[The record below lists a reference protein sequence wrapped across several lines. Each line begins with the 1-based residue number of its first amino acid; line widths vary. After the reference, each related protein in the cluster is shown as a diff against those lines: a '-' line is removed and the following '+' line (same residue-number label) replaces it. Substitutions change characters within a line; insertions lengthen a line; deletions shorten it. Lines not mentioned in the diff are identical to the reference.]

1 MAPISD
7 IERQVFTDIYETYS
21 GKLYGV
27 CLHYVH
33 DHETAEDLLHD
44 SFIVIFSSLGSLRDQ
59 SRLEPWMCSIV
70 RNLAFKHLKSTQRTA
85 STDIE
90 SIPEPLLEEAT
101 AHFTEI
107 PLDELLE
114 VVDNLPEQY
123 GKVFKLSVLDGL
135 SHKEIGAILGIAPH
149 SSSSNLARAKQ
160 MLRKVISK
168 NWGILLT
175 FCLCILAIL
184 FMIKPDISEAVMADT
199 HEIQLIPAGRQ
210 DIIIAEIENP
220 ADLKPLEFRKI
231 HKTHTAAEE
240 DTPEHTD
247 EVMSHDIIR
256 KPEPSEDNV
265 ETLEET
271 DESYDF
277 FEEESENDRR
287 AKRKVRFG
295 LSGNVGNSADG
306 RMKTQFAPQNQLPPI
321 GSGINPPYTGGSITN
336 GFIGPTPPPPEGVDK
351 PGENQETGSNEV
363 GNTTIAKD
371 KVIKYRHA
379 MPVTIDASLTY
390 SFTERW
396 SVTTG
401 LRYTYLH
408 SDINDMNG
416 NWLHGQDIHYIG
428 IPVKASWTFW
438 KSSHFNAYISAGA
451 AADLPVAA
459 RKAGRHIDLSCQ
471 WSAGLG
477 LGLQYD
483 ITPHIG
489 IYIEPELNRY
499 FENGSE
505 METIRSERP
514 VTLTLPAGIR
524 FSL

>member
-44 SFIVIFSSLGSLRDQ
+44 SFIVIFSSLDSLRDP
-59 SRLEPWMCSIV
+59 SKLEPWMRSIV
-70 RNLAFKHLKSTQRTA
+70 RNIAFKHLRDTQKTVV
-85 STDIE
+85 TDIE
-90 SIPEPLLEEAT
+90 SIPEPLFEETT

-114 VVDNLPEQY
+114 VVDTLPEQY
-123 GKVFKLSVLDGL
+123 GNVFKLSVLDGL
-135 SHKEIGAILGIAPH
+135 SHKEIGAVLGIAPH

-175 FCLCILAIL
+175 FCICILAIL
-184 FMIKPDISEAVMADT
+184 FMIKPDTSETFMAYT
-199 HEIQLIPAGRQ
+199 REIQLIPAGRQ
-210 DIIIAEIENP
+210 EILIAEIKNP
-220 ADLKPLEFRKI
+220 ADLKSLEFRNI
-231 HKTHTAAEE
+231 HNGHTAAEE
-240 DTPEHTD
+240 ETHEYTD
-247 EVMSHDIIR
+247 EVICHDISK
-256 KPEPSEDNV
+256 KPEPSEDNI
-265 ETLEET
+265 ETREPT
-271 DESYDF
+271 YESYDF

-287 AKRKVRFG
+287 VKRKIRFG
-295 LSGNVGNSADG
+295 LSGNVGNPADG
-306 RMKTQFAPQNQLPPI
+306 RMKTQFPPQNQLPPI
-321 GSGINPPYTGGSITN
+321 GSGINPPYSGNISTSL
-336 GFIGPTPPPPEGVDK
+336 TPQPPGEVDI
-351 PGENQETGSNEV
+351 PGENQGTDNNES
-363 GNTTIAKD
+363 GNINIVKN
-371 KVIKYRHA
+371 KVTRYRHA
-379 MPVTIDASLTY
+379 MPVTFEARLTY
-390 SFTERW
+390 SFTDRW
-396 SVTTG
+396 SIATG

-408 SDINDMNG
+408 SDINDLKG

-428 IPVKASWTFW
+428 IPLKASWTFW
-438 KSSHFNAYISAGA
+438 KSYHFNAYISAGA

-459 RKAGRHIDLSCQ
+459 QKAGRKIDLPCQ

-483 ITPHIG
+483 ITPRVG

-499 FENGSE
+499 FENASKV
-505 METIRSERP
+505 ETIRSERP
-514 VTLTLPAGIR
+514 VTFTLPLGIR

>member
-44 SFIVIFSSLGSLRDQ
+44 SFIVIFSSLDSLREP
-59 SRLEPWMCSIV
+59 SKLEPWMRSIV
-70 RNLAFKHLKSTQRTA
+70 RNIAFKYLKDTQKTVV
-85 STDIE
+85 TDIE
-90 SIPEPLLEEAT
+90 SIPEPLFEETT

-107 PLDELLE
+107 PLDKLIE
-114 VVDNLPEQY
+114 VVDTLPEQY
-123 GKVFKLSVLDGL
+123 GNVFKLSVLDGL
-135 SHKEIGAILGIAPH
+135 SHKEISAVLGIAPH
-149 SSSSNLARAKQ
+149 SSSSNLTRAKQ

-168 NWGILLT
+168 NWGILMT

-184 FMIKPDISEAVMADT
+184 FMIKPDISETFMAGT
-199 HEIQLIPAGRQ
+199 REIQLIPAGRQ
-210 DIIIAEIENP
+210 EILIAEIKNP
-220 ADLKPLEFRKI
+220 ADLKSLEFKNI
-231 HKTHTAAEE
+231 HNGHTAAEE
-240 DTPEHTD
+240 ETHEYRD
-247 EVMSHDIIR
+247 EVICHDISK
-256 KPEPSEDNV
+256 KPEPSEDNI
-265 ETLEET
+265 ETREPT
-271 DESYDF
+271 YESYDF

-287 AKRKVRFG
+287 VKRKIRFG
-295 LSGNVGNSADG
+295 LSGNVGNPADG

-321 GSGINPPYTGGSITN
+321 GSGINPPYTGGNISTSI
-336 GFIGPTPPPPEGVDK
+336 IGPTPPEGVDK
-351 PGENQETGSNEV
+351 PGENQGTGNNEV
-363 GNTTIAKD
+363 GNTTIVKD

-379 MPVTIDASLTY
+379 MPVTVDVSLTY
-390 SFTERW
+390 SFTDRW
-396 SVTTG
+396 SIATG

-408 SDINDMNG
+408 SDINDLKG

-428 IPVKASWTFW
+428 IPLKASWTFW
-438 KSSHFNAYISAGA
+438 KSYHFNAYISAGA

-459 RKAGRHIDLSCQ
+459 QKAGRKIDLPCQ

-483 ITPHIG
+483 ITPRVG

-499 FENGSE
+499 FENASKV
-505 METIRSERP
+505 ETIRSERP
-514 VTLTLPAGIR
+514 VTFTLPLGIR